1 MTGITEWSVVGV
13 IVVLMGMAGT
23 IVTWTNSSNKKWD
36 EVNRNL
42 IKNTETLESLQKYLN
57 RVEADLNKRLDRQ
70 DKRIDKQEERLDQHR
85 ERIIKLETQAHRKEE
100 EE

>member
-1 MTGITEWSVVGV
+1 MTGLTEWGVVGV

-23 IVTWTNSSNKKWD
+23 VVTWTNASNKKWD

-70 DKRIDKQEERLDQHR
+70 EKRIDKQDERLNDHR
-85 ERIIKLETQAHRKEE
+85 ERIIRLESTVHRREDEE
-100 EE
+100 